1 MTGDTSTKSRSEV
14 YFFAQDREFAPY
26 YDLVED
32 ILNPY
37 LKVTHDLVTDLVVE
51 SVKRNKTTRKGDPV
65 ILVVGSGTGSEVL
78 LIARKLPQAR
88 IVAVDFS
95 PLMNSQLREKFS
107 AAFPDQ
113 EFRSRV
119 DLLECDFLSDACT
132 PSSMIERLQ
141 ETFGTDRFDAAVIGF
156 VTHHYSAENK
166 RQFYERIKSVLC
178 NEGSLIHADL
188 FNFDSAWL
196 SGLAHQI
203 GEKWIVQLTDGN
215 ARCRWPKIQHIAA
228 RLQSAWVKHWNHTHM
243 YTPLHNTQP
252 ASPGVFPNHMDALR
266 QLGFSEIECPLRLW
280 EVGVIWAK
288 L

>member
-1 MTGDTSTKSRSEV
+1 MTGDTSTKARSDV

-26 YDLVED
+26 YDLVDD

-51 SVKRNKTTRKGDPV
+51 SVKRTRTARKGDPI

-78 LIARKLPQAR
+78 RIARKLPQAR
-88 IVAVDFS
+88 IVAIDFS
-95 PLMNSQLREKFS
+95 PLMNGQLREKF
-107 AAFPDQ
+107 ATAFPDK
-113 EFRSRV
+113 EFRSYV

-132 PSSMIERLQ
+132 PSSMEERLQ
-141 ETFGTDRFDAAVIGF
+141 AAFGADRFDAAVIGF

-178 NEGSLIHADL
+178 DGGSLIHADL
-188 FNFDSAWL
+188 FNFDSTWL

-203 GEKWIVQLTDGN
+203 GEKWITQLTDNN
-215 ARCRWPKIQHIAA
+215 AGCKWTKIQHIAA
-228 RLQSAWVKHWNHTHM
+228 RLQTAWVKHWNNTHI

-252 ASPGVFPNHMDALR
+252 GSASVFSSHMDALR

-280 EVGVIWAK
+280 EVGVIWARH
-288 L
+288 